1 VHAMIPRESATRRK
15 QAQAEED
22 PKNCTTVKRKSS
34 QREKRGDKY
43 LRGNDLIARILGA
56 F

>member
-1 VHAMIPRESATRRK
+1 MILRESATRRK

-22 PKNCTTVKRKSS
+22 PKDCTTVKRKPSH
-34 QREKRGDKY
+34 REKQGDKY
-43 LRGNDLIARILGA
+43 LRGNDLIARILGG